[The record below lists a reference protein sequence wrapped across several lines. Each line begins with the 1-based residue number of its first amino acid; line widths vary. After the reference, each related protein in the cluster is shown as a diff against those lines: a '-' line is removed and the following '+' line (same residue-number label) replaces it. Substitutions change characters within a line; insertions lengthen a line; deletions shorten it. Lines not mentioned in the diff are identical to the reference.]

1 MSAGTEQRKPAVITL
16 TDLVAPTAL
25 EERLGRVVLRLD
37 LVFHPAKAPWQCRSL
52 CASLGI
58 RFW

>member
-1 MSAGTEQRKPAVITL
+1 MSVGTEQRKLAAITL
-16 TDLVAPTAL
+16 TDLVVPTTL

-37 LVFHPAKAPWQCRSL
+37 LVFHPAKAPWQCRSV
-52 CASLGI
+52 CASLGT